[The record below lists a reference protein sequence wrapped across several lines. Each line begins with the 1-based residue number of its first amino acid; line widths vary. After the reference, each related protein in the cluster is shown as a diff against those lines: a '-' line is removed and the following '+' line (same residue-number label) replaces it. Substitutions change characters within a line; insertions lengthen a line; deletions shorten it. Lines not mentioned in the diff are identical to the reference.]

1 MSYPYPQNYGGYRPP
16 QQTGYQQP
24 GYQQPGH
31 QQPGH
36 PQQTGYQQPAQPSYN
51 PPPPGVD
58 PNVHQWFLSVDADR
72 SGRISAIE
80 LKQAL
85 IHGNWA
91 TFTEEACRMMIGMFD
106 KERSGAI
113 DVMGFQALW
122 TYIQQWKAVFERYD
136 ADRSGQIEANE
147 LQRAISEMGY
157 RISPQFFTSIIGK
170 YDPKRRRSL
179 GLDDFIVFCVQLQL
193 YTNAFRERDA
203 SRTGTITLP
212 YEDFLNIVFLAKP

>member
-1 MSYPYPQNYGGYRPP
+1 MAYPYPQNYGGYRPTQP
-16 QQTGYQQP
+16 GGQGGYPQP
-24 GYQQPGH
+24 GYQQPV
-31 QQPGH
+31 QS
-36 PQQTGYQQPAQPSYN
+36 SYN

-58 PNVHQWFLSVDADR
+58 QNVYQWFLSVDADR
-72 SGRISAIE
+72 SGRISALE

-85 IHGNWA
+85 VHGNWA

-106 KERSGAI
+106 KERSGSI

-122 TYIQQWKAVFERYD
+122 NYIQQWKTVFERYD

-157 RISPQFFTSIIGK
+157 RISPQFFSAIIMK